1 MVSTGV
7 SLPENALLIVNMQF
21 YDKRYQEMKARIL
34 KEERLRLQQLLLTKI
49 QESGNISA
57 DEIRALLQ

>member
-1 MVSTGV
+1 
-7 SLPENALLIVNMQF
+7 MQF